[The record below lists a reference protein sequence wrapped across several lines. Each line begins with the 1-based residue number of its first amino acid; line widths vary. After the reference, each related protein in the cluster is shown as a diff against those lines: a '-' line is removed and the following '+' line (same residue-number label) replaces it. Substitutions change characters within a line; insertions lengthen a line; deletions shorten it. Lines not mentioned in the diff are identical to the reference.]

1 MFDSDHTHQ
10 ELKSLLIGNTLI
22 ISVFDS
28 DHTHQKQGLQ
38 GMITVKHTNDDC
50 YI

>member
-1 MFDSDHTHQ
+1 MSMFDSDHTHQ

-28 DHTHQKQGLQ
+28 DHTHH
-38 GMITVKHTNDDC
+38 KHKSLLIGNTHD
-50 YI
+50 

>member
-1 MFDSDHTHQ
+1 MIMFDSDHTHQ

-28 DHTHQKQGLQ
+28 DHTHH
-38 GMITVKHTNDDC
+38 KHKSLLIGNTHD
-50 YI
+50 